1 MSKIDL
7 NCDMGESYGIYTIG
21 SDSQVAPYI
30 TSANIGCGWHG
41 GDPLVIDNTIKLCK
55 KHGIGIGAHPSL
67 PDLMGFGR
75 RNMDIS
81 CDEARSYIIYQV
93 GAMQGFAKANGV
105 NLVHVKPHGA
115 LYNMAAKSL
124 ELSIAI
130 AKAIKQIDSNLVLL
144 GLSGSKLI
152 EAGIEVGLKVAN
164 EVFADRAYNED
175 GSLVKRGTEGAVIT
189 DEEVAIE
196 RVIRM
201 ATEGKVKAITGK
213 DICVQPH
220 SVCLHGDGVKA
231 VEFAKRINQELKAR
245 GVTLASLS

>member
-1 MSKIDL
+1 MSRIDL

-55 KHGIGIGAHPSL
+55 KYGIGIGAHPSL
-67 PDLMGFGR
+67 PDQMGFGR

-81 CDEARSYIIYQV
+81 CDEASAYIIYQV

-152 EAGIEVGLKVAN
+152 EAGIEIGLKVAN